1 MEEKK
6 YYLGLDIGTDSVG
19 FAVTDESYHLIR
31 KQGKHLWGSRLFDEA
46 KDASTRR
53 SARAARRRYQRR
65 RARILILRDLFK
77 EEMNKVDPK
86 FYARLDN
93 SSLHPEDKP
102 EGIHAPFILAD
113 EKSFVTKYKTIYHL
127 RKAMLESD
135 EKFDIRYVYLVI
147 AHMIKYRGN
156 FLHEGTIKD
165 GGIDPEDILAN
176 FNAIDD
182 QLKTLAQ
189 EDDDGIEADADTFG
203 LTKKQV
209 QDLIYLFRSD
219 MGLTARLEK
228 EGEIL
233 GDKPKKTKQAIL
245 KLINGSDVKL
255 AAIFPRLSEDDEEAA
270 KKNVKA
276 DSETYETDI
285 TNFNLHDEE
294 VEILAK
300 CKLIHDSLILA
311 NLLKGHS
318 SITDAM
324 LAVYDDYKAD
334 LKALRTYT
342 SGLVKTGQMTLEE
355 RTKFFDGQE
364 GVTYATFAGSTG
376 HSRIENHIEQKCKED
391 VFVKAVKELLGK
403 EDKGLNEE
411 EHKAKE
417 RLGKRIESQ
426 KLFLRQNNKTNGV
439 FPHQLNEIELRAIL
453 EKQGKYYP
461 FLLAKGKRFP
471 VSDDP
476 DAQDYKI
483 VSLLRYRIPY
493 YVGPLSSKQNGK
505 HLPNHWIEKY
515 DETTKIYP
523 WNFFDVVNRVATA
536 RAFMDNLR
544 NTCTYIKGE
553 PTMPKFSLVYQLY
566 KVLNELN
573 NLSVSN
579 RPFTEDEK
587 KQLIEDLYL
596 KTKTIKL
603 SGITNAMKNI
613 LGGTVKIRTRAND
626 DEEKASNFIKA
637 NLSSWIDCQKIFG
650 ADFYK
655 NKDAFET
662 AEKTIEI
669 ITAFEDRLTRE
680 EQLSKLLTPEQAKI
694 AAGLSYKDYSPLSR
708 KLLTGL
714 KNQTLNR
721 ETGEIIERTVLDLMI
736 KTPDNFMEIYGGDKY
751 SFKVQVE
758 KLNAE
763 NQDYQG
769 EGGIKELVDEAYVSP
784 ALKRSIFQT
793 LHIIDELKHILHISS
808 FDKVFVECTRGASK
822 DKKTPPSRK
831 KMIEEYMAAA
841 KKLKIEFDEAKLKG
855 ELDVKSDQEL
865 RSKHLFH
872 YFMQLGRD
880 VYTGLPIDL
889 TKLSS
894 DYDIDHII
902 PQADVKDDSFLN
914 TVLTSRAKNNTKQK
928 EYPLPEGFIAP
939 AGKEWIDVLR
949 RIKVGNKALLP
960 EEKRARL
967 LRKEPLTEQEKLG
980 FVNRQITFTSQ
991 SAKAVCDIL
1000 KMTDPSS
1007 KIIYS
1012 KAGLVSDFR
1021 GMFSLPKVRDLNDFH
1036 HANDAYLNIVVG
1048 DVYYQRFNRRLT
1060 AARLAELEANGVSIK
1075 TGVEGLFKQTV
1086 KTNDLKRTVWIPC
1099 RYEQNTGKE
1108 ITQPDSTINLVRKT
1122 LSWNDPMVTFM
1133 PIKLSGKSGFFNK
1146 ISYVKASDTSE
1157 SNFPLKKVPEGQDPV
1172 KWMRKYGGY
1181 SDMTTPF
1188 YSLVQ
1193 SKKKG
1198 KNVYSLEGIPSIVA
1212 ASFDKD
1218 RYEQDMQKYLESKG
1232 LIDPKIIIKE
1242 LPIRTIIELPGND
1255 PKKPVK
1261 LAISGRSGSSIICI
1275 NVSEPMMDPQHKEYF
1290 KNVCNIIGSN
1300 APAMQK
1306 KDLSSYLKIEP
1317 FRESIIEGKKEITRK
1332 GNRDLFDY
1340 ICGNIYTNN
1349 CYACLPGSGNLIATI
1364 PELTEYF
1371 EKLETI
1377 TQCVVLQRMIKIIT
1391 CKSVQ
1396 QTDLSALKGLGKDYG
1411 KITISKNLKPG
1422 TEIIKSSYTGFYSKT
1437 LFVIPEE

>member
-86 FYARLDN
+86 FFARLDN

-102 EGIHAPFILAD
+102 KGIHAPFILAD

-156 FLHEGTIKD
+156 FLHEGTIKN

-189 EDDDGIEADADTFG
+189 EDDDGIETDADTFG

-255 AAIFPRLSEDDEEAA
+255 GAIFPRLSEDDEEAA

-276 DSETYETDI
+276 NSETYETDI

-324 LAVYDDYKAD
+324 LAVYDDYKTD

-376 HSRIENHIEQKCKED
+376 HSRIENRIEQKCKED

-403 EDKGLNEE
+403 DDEGLNKEE
-411 EHKAKE
+411 LKAKE
-417 RLGKRIESQ
+417 RLGKRIESE

-461 FLLAKGKRFP
+461 FLLAKGKSFP
-471 VSDDP
+471 NPDD
-476 DAQDYKI
+476 QDYKI

-505 HLPNHWIEKY
+505 HLPNHWIEKC

-553 PTMPKFSLVYQLY
+553 PTMPKFSLVYQLF

-626 DEEKASNFIKA
+626 DEEKANNFIKA

-680 EQLSKLLTPEQAKI
+680 KQLSELLTPEQAKI
-694 AAGLSYKDYSPLSR
+694 AAGLSYKDYSPISR

-714 KNQTLNR
+714 KNQALNR

-736 KTPDNFMEIYGGDKY
+736 KTPDNFMEIYEGDKY

-793 LHIIDELKHILHISS
+793 LHIVDELKHILHISS

-841 KKLKIEFDEAKLKG
+841 KKLKIEFDEVKLKG

-928 EYPLPEGFIAP
+928 EYPLPEGFITP

-991 SAKAVCDIL
+991 SVKAVCDIL

-1021 GMFSLPKVRDLNDFH
+1021 GVFSLPKVRDLNDFH

-1048 DVYYQRFNRRLT
+1048 DVYYQRFNSRLN

-1086 KTNDLKRTVWIPC
+1086 KTSDLKRTVWIPC

-1212 ASFDKD
+1212 ASFDKNH
-1218 RYEQDMQKYLESKG
+1218 YEQDMRKYLESKG
-1232 LIDPKIIIKE
+1232 LIEPKIIIKE

-1261 LAISGRSGSSIICI
+1261 LAISGRSGDKIICI

-1317 FRESIIEGKKEITRK
+1317 FRESIIEGKKEITRQ

-1340 ICGNIYTNN
+1340 ICKNIYTNN
-1349 CYACLPGSGNLIATI
+1349 CYACLPGSSNLIANL
-1364 PELTEYF
+1364 PEF
-1371 EKLETI
+1371 ACAFDKIATI
-1377 TQCVVLQRMIKIIT
+1377 TQCELLHRMVKLIT

-1396 QTDLSALKGLGKDYG
+1396 QIDFSDLEGLGKNYGGITINKVLKPKG
-1411 KITISKNLKPG
+1411 KILVR
-1422 TEIIKSSYTGFYSKT
+1422 SYTGFYEKT
-1437 LFVIPEE
+1437 LFVVPEE

>member
-86 FYARLDN
+86 FFARLDN

-102 EGIHAPFILAD
+102 KGIHAPFILSD

-156 FLHEGTIKD
+156 FLHEDDIKN
-165 GGIDPEDILAN
+165 GGVDSDEILAN
-176 FNAIDD
+176 FQAIDNG
-182 QLKTLAQ
+182 LIALAQ
-189 EDDDGIEADADTFG
+189 EDDDGIEVDADTFS

-209 QDLIYLFRSD
+209 QDLIILFQSD
-219 MGLTARLEK
+219 MGLTDRLEK

-403 EDKGLNEE
+403 EDKGLNGEE
-411 EHKAKE
+411 LKAKE
-417 RLGKRIESQ
+417 RLGKRIESE

-439 FPHQLNEIELRAIL
+439 FPHQLNKIELRAIL

-461 FLLAKGKRFP
+461 FLLAKGKSFP
-471 VSDDP
+471 NPDD
-476 DAQDYKI
+476 QDYKI

-505 HLPNHWIEKY
+505 HLPNHWIEKC

-626 DEEKASNFIKA
+626 DEEKANNFIKA

-650 ADFYK
+650 IDFYK
-655 NKDAFET
+655 NKDAFKT

-928 EYPLPEGFIAP
+928 EYPLPEGFITP

-1048 DVYYQRFNRRLT
+1048 DVYYQRFNSRLT
-1060 AARLAELEANGVSIK
+1060 AARLAELEAKGVSIK
-1075 TGVEGLFKQTV
+1075 TGVEGLFRQTV
-1086 KTNDLKRTVWIPC
+1086 KSNDLKRTVWIPC
-1099 RYEQNTGKE
+1099 RYEQNTGEE
-1108 ITQPDSTINLVRKT
+1108 IAQPGSTINLVRKI
-1122 LSWNDPMVTFM
+1122 LSWNDPMVTRM
-1133 PIKLSGKSGFFNK
+1133 PTYPNGDNGFLSHITIKKGGKNSKGQFPTKFISGLNK
-1146 ISYVKASDTSE
+1146 ETLIK
-1157 SNFPLKKVPEGQDPV
+1157 
-1172 KWMRKYGGY
+1172 KYGGY
-1181 SDMTTPF
+1181 ESLAYKYFVLLKIAKKNNYEMRLVAIPVIVDMKLNNGNPNAILDFLYEEGFNSFEIVTFGKKDIRIPISAVIDNKKLKTKIRITGKSDDRIMASNLSQIVLPQEWKLYFKDICKFLDTNHPANIRRNPAIFVGSNPHIAEIVLGKTTISRDKNLKF
-1188 YSLVQ
+1188 YSFIT
-1193 SKKKG
+1193 
-1198 KNVYSLEGIPSIVA
+1198 E
-1212 ASFDKD
+1212 
-1218 RYEQDMQKYLESKG
+1218 
-1232 LIDPKIIIKE
+1232 KILHKACFY
-1242 LPIRTIIELPGND
+1242 N
-1255 PKKPVK
+1255 
-1261 LAISGRSGSSIICI
+1261 I
-1275 NVSEPMMDPQHKEYF
+1275 NS
-1290 KNVCNIIGSN
+1290 
-1300 APAMQK
+1300 
-1306 KDLSSYLKIEP
+1306 LKIEIDKLINMNSVFNTLP
-1317 FRESIIEGKKEITRK
+1317 TIDQCWVLHDTLSMLRTRV
-1332 GNRDLFDY
+1332 GNSSL
-1340 ICGNIYTNN
+1340 
-1349 CYACLPGSGNLIATI
+1349 S
-1364 PELTEYF
+1364 
-1371 EKLETI
+1371 KLN
-1377 TQCVVLQRMIKIIT
+1377 
-1391 CKSVQ
+1391 
-1396 QTDLSALKGLGKDYG
+1396 
-1411 KITISKNLKPG
+1411 ITISKTAGVVRQTNKLD
-1422 TEIIKSSYTGFYSKT
+1422 KSESIYVPSYTGFYKRWIYKPS
-1437 LFVIPEE
+1437 EE